1 MSIFN
6 NTCHGMTERRSSV
19 SVSLRQVI
27 NTSLEKETSRRRR
40 HRRRRWSSASV
51 VMSATNVRFG
61 WVSKFLVSKIC
72 RRRIL
77 GVEFRTKKMN
87 ASMIAP
93 GESNFRAHIFSPL
106 SERDHVCVFERERD
120 RLCECVCVSV
130 IK

>member
-1 MSIFN
+1 MFDLGGFQNFWFQKYAAAEFWASSF
-6 NTCHGMTERRSSV
+6 ER
-19 SVSLRQVI
+19 
-27 NTSLEKETSRRRR
+27 
-40 HRRRRWSSASV
+40 
-51 VMSATNVRFG
+51 
-61 WVSKFLVSKIC
+61 
-72 RRRIL
+72 
-77 GVEFRTKKMN
+77 KKMN